1 MPDSPT
7 PLAAPIRVLIADDHA
22 AVREGVRAVLSVE
35 SGIDVVGEA
44 IDGPAALRLVR
55 ELAPDLVVLDN
66 SMPGLSGLDVSRR
79 LASDHPDVAVVFLT
93 LDPALRD
100 LALAGG
106 AMAYVMKDAP
116 SDELVRAVRATTA
129 AIAARR
135 RVADLPAAHRRIL
148 DLLIS
153 TRTLSDARLN
163 ELLAK
168 RHSDETPA
176 ALLRRLEAVPE
187 SELADVLAHAAGTPM
202 VSLAPYPEIGRP
214 IQPTEDRLSAPRM
227 LDPVD
232 AAAVRSLPLDVSRS
246 MNVALIAMSQRE
258 GTGVLAMAD
267 PLDDASFAEAQR
279 VTRLRLSRVAA
290 TATDIAEAIERAW
303 SAEPVASPFSFR
315 LTSAWQPL
323 LTTVAIVAL
332 PIAGV
337 LLLFREGLAPNRIFA
352 LIALLCGFFF
362 FAYALKY
369 YISSAAV
376 LAIAVFGDTLVAG
389 RRGVSARARQKSGT
403 HRFADGATKARLGGE
418 HREGY
423 KTLRGEKLD
432 EVGAVADGGP
442 LVGDLRLPV
451 SRQPFVSVQVALY
464 NEAHVVDRLLAACT
478 SFDYE
483 NYEVIVAD
491 DSTDE
496 TVEILQRWRN
506 HPRVKILHRTNRKGF
521 KGGALQ
527 EALRRMNP
535 RAEYVMIFDADF
547 IPPADAIWHFLDYFG
562 RLSTKPEAVKTNGN
576 GHNNSTNGVPQNGD
590 RLAAVQ
596 GYQWHMLNASEN
608 WVTKGVRAEFAGSYV
623 LERAGQE
630 LFGTMKMI
638 SGSVYMIRADVLRKL
653 GWSTSITED
662 WELTIRLYLAGYKV
676 LYTPYIQAPA
686 ECVSTVKR
694 LIRQRMRWAE
704 GHTYNVKKY
713 LLKVLRSPNLTWK
726 EKLEF
731 VYYAPYYLQSVV
743 FAAGTVAWL
752 LADLLLGQ
760 RLPNWTALLGWSLV
774 FTNIFALPLM
784 NLAGVA
790 LEGSVRRDIAGIFSF
805 IALSNLLVPFQA
817 YAAIKGLLE
826 REEGGWVRT
835 PKSGRITE
843 SLGTFH
849 LSRILPWELPGRG
862 RRKPAFRIPR
872 AVVGGSFVLLAVG
885 VLGLGAF
892 SIRTAAATPG
902 AKLMDLAL
910 LPGLLG
916 TIVPLALIAL
926 AYWKARSLLLS
937 CGLFLALSINLVSLG
952 SNVPVALAAN
962 NVFYLHNA
970 AAANGKS
977 MDATPGSTVATVT
990 VNGSSSVYW
999 FSPTYPTG
1007 ATNGSIASGTW
1018 TISLNF
1024 YAQQLGSPQAEI
1036 TAWICPAA
1044 GSPCTTQIA
1053 QVACFV
1059 TSPAAPLQT
1068 FNLTPNP
1075 AAAQTLAAPAN
1086 SWRVGVQLRACNAKW
1101 YQIKVDGAV
1110 GSGYES
1116 NLSTPA
1122 VTVPDATLWLIPLAL
1137 AAPLVIR
1144 RMRRQ
1149 APALVA

>member
-1 MPDSPT
+1 MPE
-7 PLAAPIRVLIADDHA
+7 APAPHIRVLIADDHA
-22 AVREGVRAVLSVE
+22 AVREGVRGVLATE
-35 SGIDVVGEA
+35 DGIDVIGEA
-44 IDGPAALRLVR
+44 ADGPSALRLVR
-55 ELAPDLVVLDN
+55 ELRPDLVVLDN
-66 SMPGLSGLDVSRR
+66 SMPGLSGLDVSRK
-79 LASDHPDVAVVFLT
+79 LAAEHPDVAVVFLT

-106 AMAYVMKDAP
+106 AMAYVLKDAP
-116 SDELVRAVRATTA
+116 SDELVRAVRATTT

-135 RVADLPAAHRRIL
+135 RLAGLPSSWRRAL
-148 DLLIS
+148 DLLVS
-153 TRTLSDARLN
+153 TRTLRDAQLDAI
-163 ELLAK
+163 LAQ
-168 RHSDETPA
+168 RQPEESLAT
-176 ALLRRLEAVPE
+176 LLRRVDAVAEPQ
-187 SELADVLAHAAGTPM
+187 LADVLARAAGTPL

-214 IQPTEDRLSAPRM
+214 IAPTEDRLAATRM
-227 LDPVD
+227 VDPID
-232 AAAVRSLPLDVSRS
+232 PAAARALPLDLSRS
-246 MNVALIAMSQRE
+246 MHVALIAMSASE

-267 PLDDASFAEAQR
+267 PLDDVSFAEAQR
-279 VTRLRLSRVAA
+279 ATRLRLTRVTA
-290 TATDIAEAIERAW
+290 TAPEIAEALDRAW
-303 SAEPVASPFSFR
+303 TSRPTPAPFAFR
-315 LTSAWQPL
+315 LSGAWRPL
-323 LTTVAIVAL
+323 LGTLAIVGVPSL
-332 PIAGV
+332 GV
-337 LLLFREGLAPNRIFA
+337 LLLFREGLAPNRILA
-352 LIALLCGFFF
+352 LFALLCGIFFF
-362 FAYALKY
+362 VYALKY
-369 YISSAAV
+369 YVTSAAV
-376 LAIAVFGDTLVAG
+376 LAIAVFGDTLVPGKRAPKTG
-389 RRGVSARARQKSGT
+389 GKSATRRL
-403 HRFADGATKARLGGE
+403 ADGATKTQNLGE

-432 EVGAVADGGP
+432 EVGAVADAGP
-442 LVGDLRLPV
+442 LAGEARLPIA
-451 SRQPFVSVQVALY
+451 RQPFVSVQVALY

-483 NYEVIVAD
+483 NYEVLVAD

-496 TVEILQRWRN
+496 TVELLQRWRS

-527 EALRRMNP
+527 EALRRMN
-535 RAEYVMIFDADF
+535 AKTEYVMIFDADF
-547 IPPADAIWHFLDYFG
+547 IPPTDAIWHFLDYFG
-562 RLSTKPEAVKTNGN
+562 RLPSAAGAKKS
-576 GHNNSTNGVPQNGD
+576 GHAPFANGVPQNGE

-713 LLKVLRSPNLTWK
+713 FFKVLRSPNLSWK

-752 LADLLLGQ
+752 LSDLLLGQ

-817 YAAIKGLLE
+817 YAAVKGLLE

-843 SLGTFH
+843 SLGVFR
-849 LSRILPWELPGRG
+849 LSRIFPWELPGRG

-872 AVVGGSFVLLAVG
+872 AVVGGSFVLIATGILA
-885 VLGLGAF
+885 LGAF
-892 SIRTAAATPG
+892 SIRSAAATPG
-902 AKLMDLAL
+902 AKLVDLAL

-916 TIVPLALIAL
+916 TIAPLVLVAL
-926 AYWKARSLLLS
+926 AYWKARSILLS
-937 CGLFLALSINLVSLG
+937 CGLFLAISVNLVSLG
-952 SNVPVALAAN
+952 GSVPVALAAN
-962 NVFYLHNA
+962 QTFYLHTA

-977 MDATPGSTVATVT
+977 IDGTAGVT
-990 VNGSSSVYW
+990 VVTQTIAGNSSQY
-999 FSPTYPTG
+999 FFTTATYPTG
-1007 ATNGSIASGTW
+1007 NTDGSIASGTW
-1018 TISLNF
+1018 TLNLTISAVQSGN
-1024 YAQQLGSPQAEI
+1024 SAEM
-1036 TAWICPAA
+1036 TAWLCPAA
-1044 GSPCTTQIA
+1044 GSPCTTQVA
-1053 QVACFV
+1053 QRACAAVAV
-1059 TSPAAPLQT
+1059 GNLQAFT
-1068 FNLTPNP
+1068 LLPNP
-1075 AAAQTLAAPAN
+1075 AAAQTLSTPAN
-1086 SWRVGVQLRACNAKW
+1086 TWRIGL
-1101 YQIKVDGAV
+1101 QIRTCANKTITIKYDGAV
-1110 GSGYES
+1110 GSNSES
-1116 NLSTPA
+1116 NLSLPA

-1137 AAPLVIR
+1137 AAPIAIR
-1144 RMRRQ
+1144 RLRSG
-1149 APALVA
+1149 AAVVA